1 MYASRG
7 EEPRFPPKILLIE
20 FCVDIFGLN
29 LLASSPVL
37 YRSQYVCTASGR
49 RTEKSAQNLTPKRL
63 DCLINPNPLG
73 RFEGILLI
81 FNLFSLL
88 AVDFYSLRG
97 AVFVLHRNLFAK

>member
-29 LLASSPVL
+29 LLASSPVF
-37 YRSQYVCTASGR
+37 YRSQYARTASGI

-63 DCLINPNPLG
+63 NRLINSNPLG
-73 RFEGILLI
+73 KSEGILLI
-81 FNLFSLL
+81 FNLFLL
-88 AVDFYSLRG
+88 VAVDFYSLRG
-97 AVFVLHRNLFAK
+97 ALFVLHRNLFAK